1 MSGAP
6 TTAGPLQVGDLLAGR
21 YLLLEVV
28 ADNGPA
34 VLWRANDEILARP
47 VAVKALPT
55 PNKRARDLAEPFLDA
70 AVRTCAVNHAGLARV
85 YDATLEHRP
94 GRGNDVAFVIGEWL
108 DAEPLDEHL
117 TRTGALAPPDA
128 VDIVRQAADALIA
141 AHAGGLLHGRLHLR
155 NVLVT
160 PSGRVRLT
168 DAAVAAALHG
178 DAVPEQPTPEGI
190 RSDTKDLAGVLYALV
205 TARWPALT
213 GLTPGVLPLAPESD
227 GHLLSARQVRAG
239 VPRALDAVITRALN
253 PSRSSALPPLTEPGA
268 FADAADASVLESR
281 TVAQAPARPAMP
293 GWLRRYGAA
302 LAAATLVLVVGVAG
316 WLLGL
321 AVGDLRRPANAV
333 DAIVSPTAGPSSGT
347 RPVVAFDLSKV
358 VIRDFD
364 PAGDGSEN
372 ADQVRN
378 AVDGFP
384 NTTWSTSRYKTARFG
399 GIKGG
404 VGLLLDLGSVRMVRS
419 VEVGFSAPGA
429 NVELRASETP
439 PPPGKAAVD
448 GMRLVAAAVDGKQ
461 VASLQPAN
469 AFRARYLVV
478 WITSL
483 PKDGD
488 GYRVGVSELRIT

>member
-1 MSGAP
+1 MAGAS
-6 TTAGPLQVGDLLAGR
+6 TAGPLQVGDLLAGR

-28 ADNGPA
+28 ADDGPA
-34 VLWRANDEILARP
+34 ALWRANDEILARP
-47 VAVKALPT
+47 VAVKVIAT
-55 PNKRARDLAEPFLDA
+55 PNKRARDLAEPFLAA

-85 YDATLEHRP
+85 YDATLEQRP
-94 GRGNDVAFVIGEWL
+94 GRGNDVAFVIREWV
-108 DAEPLDEHL
+108 DGQPLDEHL
-117 TRTGALAPPDA
+117 AGTGALAPLDA
-128 VDIVRQAADALIA
+128 VDVVRQAADALVA

-160 PSGRVRLT
+160 PGGRVRLT

-178 DAVPEQPTPEGI
+178 EPVAEHPTPEGI

-205 TARWPALT
+205 TGRWPGLT
-213 GLTPGVLPLAPESD
+213 GLSPGVLPLAPESD
-227 GHLLSARQVRAG
+227 GQLLSARQVRAG
-239 VPRALDAVITRALN
+239 VPRPLDGVITRGLN
-253 PSRSSALPPLTEPGA
+253 PSRTSVLPPLITPAA

-281 TVAQAPARPAMP
+281 VAAKAAALPPTP
-293 GWLRRYGAA
+293 TWLRSYWPA
-302 LAAATLVLVVGVAG
+302 LAALTLVIVVGVAG

-333 DAIVSPTAGPSSGT
+333 DAIVSPTSGPSAGS
-347 RPVVAFDLSKV
+347 RPGVAFDLTKV
-358 VIRDFD
+358 VVRDFD
-364 PAGDGSEN
+364 PAGDGQEN
-372 ADQVRN
+372 PDQVRN
-378 AVDGFP
+378 SVDGFP

-404 VGLLLDLGSVRMVRS
+404 VGLLLDLGSVRTVHS
-419 VEVGFSAPGA
+419 VQVGFSAAGA

-439 PPPGKAAVD
+439 PATGKTAVD
-448 GMRLVAAAVDGKQ
+448 SLQLVAAAVDGKQ
-461 VASLQPAN
+461 VASLQPSN

-483 PKDGD
+483 PKEGD